1 MNTKVTL
8 ALMHVVGFKM
18 PLNMIFDVEVE
29 GLRLCIGED
38 LGSSWSELTVK
49 AQVWIIMFG
58 SLPMIFHLQNCCRIH
73 YFLFAFMTKLY
84 RHKSGFQSKANNNV
98 VVKPTMPLTSS
109 WHWIILHHIFLSFLQ
124 LWSTFGKEAEL
135 LAKSAAF
142 LRNLSPCMAWLWLW
156 GWLWRHR
163 GTKVLLS
170 KKTASR
176 TNEKAIW
183 NARSYADDG
192 VNQNCRWTKRV
203 DQTKGEVWEE
213 QKRA

>member
-84 RHKSGFQSKANNNV
+84 RHKSGFQSKAYCQANNA
-98 VVKPTMPLTSS
+98 TDTFLTLDNFAP
-109 WHWIILHHIFLSFLQ
+109 HFLIFFATLKHI
-124 LWSTFGKEAEL
+124 W
-135 LAKSAAF
+135 
-142 LRNLSPCMAWLWLW
+142 
-156 GWLWRHR
+156 
-163 GTKVLLS
+163 
-170 KKTASR
+170 
-176 TNEKAIW
+176 
-183 NARSYADDG
+183 
-192 VNQNCRWTKRV
+192 
-203 DQTKGEVWEE
+203 
-213 QKRA
+213 